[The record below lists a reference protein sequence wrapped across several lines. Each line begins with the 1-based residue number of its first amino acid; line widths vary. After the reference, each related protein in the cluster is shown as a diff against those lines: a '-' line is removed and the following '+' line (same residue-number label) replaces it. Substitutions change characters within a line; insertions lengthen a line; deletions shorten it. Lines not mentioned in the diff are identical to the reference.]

1 MVNELQPKKERANN
15 NHSVFAII
23 RCVHYLRGLPPGTLR
38 LCESVSLV
46 AIQESKK
53 FFSLI
58 QNCAGSRYNYDMNDK
73 IPCVYLLASEKN
85 GTLYTGVTSNLMK
98 RIYEHKHN
106 LVAGF
111 SKKYAVHLLVYYEI
125 GESMISV
132 IEREKQIKAGT
143 RKNKINL
150 IEKNNPEWK
159 DLYDRLL

>member
-1 MVNELQPKKERANN
+1 M
-15 NHSVFAII
+15 
-23 RCVHYLRGLPPGTLR
+23 
-38 LCESVSLV
+38 

-58 QNCAGSRYNYDMNDK
+58 PNCAGSRYNYDMNDK

-106 LVAGF
+106 LVAGS